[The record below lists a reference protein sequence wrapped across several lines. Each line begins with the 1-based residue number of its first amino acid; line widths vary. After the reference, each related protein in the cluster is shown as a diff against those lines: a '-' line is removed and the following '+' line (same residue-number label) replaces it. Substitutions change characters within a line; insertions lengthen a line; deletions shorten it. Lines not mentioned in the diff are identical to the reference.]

1 MGGRIHT
8 IKIIPGSKKESDFM
22 KLLDS
27 VGVKHDLVMCK
38 RGLIFETE
46 YDEYIISDGLYE
58 QISEKFEKLRG
69 RPD

>member
-1 MGGRIHT
+1 MSGRLHT
-8 IKIIPGSKKESDFM
+8 IKIIPGSKKESDLM

-38 RGLIFETE
+38 KGLVFETE

>member
-1 MGGRIHT
+1 MSGRLHT
-8 IKIIPGSKKESDFM
+8 IKIIPGSKKESDLM

-38 RGLIFETE
+38 KGLIFETE